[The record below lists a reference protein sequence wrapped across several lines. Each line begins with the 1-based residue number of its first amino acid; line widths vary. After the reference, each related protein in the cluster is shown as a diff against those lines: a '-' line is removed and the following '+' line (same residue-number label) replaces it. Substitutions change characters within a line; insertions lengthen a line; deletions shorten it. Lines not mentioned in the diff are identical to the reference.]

1 MKKILFLGI
10 AVLYLLVPAALKGN
24 HYLLSLTVS
33 ALIVAGIAVAWAL
46 LGNLGGMISF
56 GHAAFFGVGAYASA
70 LLSMKAGWPVLLAI
84 PAAGIC
90 AAIVALLMLPALRL
104 SGPYFALAILAYAH
118 IFRILATEMSALTGG
133 SAGISSIPS
142 LPQLSHTGHFSE
154 LHSELL
160 SELFSGLGPYF
171 LILSMVLGFCL
182 VYARVRD
189 SYYGIALRAMHD
201 SEEATR
207 VLGVN
212 SSMLKA
218 WMLLL
223 SAFMAGTVGAFNA
236 HIINFLQPDYAFSG
250 DWSILPIVAAIFGGY
265 RSISGPVIGALLIY
279 LADQLLFKAL
289 LPSGHQIV
297 LGVLLAAMILL
308 APDGLLPWFRR
319 NKLNQPASQPAANT
333 SAQANGAQHA
343 ET

>member
-1 MKKILFLGI
+1 MKKFLFLGL

-118 IFRILATEMSALTGG
+118 IFRILATEMSTLTGG
-133 SAGISSIPS
+133 SAGISSIPR
-142 LPQLSHTGHFSE
+142 LPQLSHTGQFAERFSD
-154 LHSELL
+154 
-160 SELFSGLGPYF
+160 LFSGLGPYF

-223 SAFMAGTVGAFNA
+223 SAFMTGTIGAFNA

-250 DWSILPIVAAIFGGY
+250 DWSLLPIVAAIFGGY
-265 RSISGPVIGALLIY
+265 RSISGPVIGAVLIY

-308 APDGLLPWFRR
+308 APDGLRPWFRR
-319 NKLNQPASQPAANT
+319 NKLTQT
-333 SAQANGAQHA
+333 NGARHA
-343 ET
+343 DT